1 MSTTIEKLLL
11 PWQNHYN
18 RRFKQTSFDIIE
30 KEDDVHQ
37 KIYLHSDLVR
47 DKNHPRLFYHGKKTA
62 DVVVLTHGLSD
73 SPWYVESI
81 AKRFFADGA
90 NVLLPLLPAHGLKDP
105 DVAFEDLALDGKW
118 REEIDV
124 AVKVAAN
131 FGQRISIGGFSTGGA
146 LGYNKI
152 LRTPTTINGGLFLFA
167 AALSI
172 GKVHDRLGKFGFV
185 QKMVRNRDGK
195 IIGIGQ
201 DPYKYPI
208 FPKFGVTEL
217 AQIITQNQALQIG
230 KKITQP
236 VFIAHSVHDES
247 ADFQGI
253 INLLTNHVEVG
264 EAFLI
269 SQNVRHAE
277 TPLEMDVPMDYTQK
291 ALPEYEPKANPQFED
306 MMAAMLRFFEKKI
319 RTNGE

>member
-1 MSTTIEKLLL
+1 MATTIEKLLL
-11 PWQNHYN
+11 PWQKHYN
-18 RRFKQTSFDIIE
+18 RRFEKTTFNIIE
-30 KEDDVHQ
+30 KEDNIYQ
-37 KIYLHSDLVR
+37 KIFLHSDLVKN
-47 DKNHPRLFYHGKKTA
+47 KNHPRLFFHGKKTK
-62 DVVVLTHGLSD
+62 DVIVLTHGLSD

-81 AKRFFADGA
+81 AKRFFKAGA

-105 DVAFEDLALDGKW
+105 DAAFEDLALDGKW

-124 AVKVAAN
+124 AVQVAAN
-131 FGQRISIGGFSTGGA
+131 FGERISIGGFSTGGA
-146 LGYNKI
+146 LSYNKI
-152 LRTPTTINGGLFLFA
+152 LRTPTAINGGLFLFA

-172 GKVHDRLGKFGFV
+172 GKVNNQLGKFGFV
-185 QKMVRNRDGK
+185 QKLVKNHDGK

-217 AQIITQNQALQIG
+217 AQIITQNQALQVG

-236 VFIAHSVHDES
+236 TFVGHSVHDES

-253 INLLTNHVEVG
+253 ISLLTNHVAIG

-277 TPLEMDVPMDYTQK
+277 TPLEIDVPIDYSQK

-306 MMAAMLRFFEKKI
+306 MMAAMLYFFENKI
-319 RTNGE
+319 RN